1 MVIGKMK
8 VYSKTELA
16 LYKKYSRTRLNSYI
30 AKLRIKF
37 VVKNLV
43 QGTKNA
49 LEIILR
55 VITFR
60 QTAKFKNDDG

>member
-16 LYKKYSRTRLNSYI
+16 LYQKYSRTRLNSYI

-37 VVKNLV
+37 VVKKLV

-55 VITFR
+55 VTTFR
-60 QTAKFKNDDG
+60 QTAKLKNDGG